1 MVVGGQKGL
10 EVGSLA
16 NVNFSW
22 VVKLNSHFMK
32 LNIFLC
38 LFGSPPSPLVCTVH
52 LHSRTSLGNSIPLSH
67 KGQNL

>member
-1 MVVGGQKGL
+1 MVVGGQQGL

-16 NVNFSW
+16 KVNFSW
-22 VVKLNSHFMK
+22 VVKLNSYFIK

-38 LFGSPPSPLVCTVH
+38 PFGSPPSPLVCTVH
-52 LHSRTSLGNSIPLSH
+52 LHSPTSLGNSISSSH